1 MPDRSTNSYIFLTFS
16 IYYSPRIVAF
26 CPVRARSLSKNR
38 KDLHDGCQVNDT
50 EEAEQGSEAA
60 IEICFHSPYQRQDL
74 YRPVPGRKVTRKPM
88 AKKPTAKKATA
99 KKAAVRKVT
108 RKPMAKK
115 PTAKKTVAK
124 TNAVHK
130 QLEMLLKKLAKEQAF
145 RKVLKPSKPMAKK
158 ATAKKATAKKAT
170 AKKATAAW
178 TVICQQRRH
187 LRRMPS

>member
-1 MPDRSTNSYIFLTFS
+1 M
-16 IYYSPRIVAF
+16 
-26 CPVRARSLSKNR
+26 
-38 KDLHDGCQVNDT
+38 HDGCQVNDT

-74 YRPVPGRKVTRKPM
+74 YRPVPG
-88 AKKPTAKKATA
+88 
-99 KKAAVRKVT
+99 RKVT

-170 AKKATAAW
+170 AAW